1 MSILLSPL
9 ALLPVVTLVSIGLLP
24 LRLLRHPPSALGSVG
39 IANGFLALPAL
50 LKLLV
55 SVSSLSF
62 SVIFSHA
69 FLSMLLPK
77 RLVLVVLVGIV
88 ATPALCAC
96 GHH

>member
-9 ALLPVVTLVSIGLLP
+9 ALLPIVTLVSIGLLP

-55 SVSSLSF
+55 SVSSFSF

-69 FLSMLLPK
+69 FLGMILPK